1 MLQLACVIWVG
12 TTTFWR
18 IAVGVPPTGV
28 AIPVR
33 VPTAATPL
41 AVGTNRLSMKV
52 PVNAVPGAVLAT
64 GIAMPGARS
73 DPRPWALAV
82 AVAATDMK
90 SVTANINVAGF
101 MGAP

>member
-1 MLQLACVIWVG
+1 
-12 TTTFWR
+12 
-18 IAVGVPPTGV
+18 
-28 AIPVR
+28 
-33 VPTAATPL
+33 
-41 AVGTNRLSMKV
+41 
-52 PVNAVPGAVLAT
+52 VLTT